1 MEGEE
6 EELII
11 ENEYESGVEMDE
23 DEMKEVNFI
32 VQSETGKCA
41 LFLCRIFAV
50 YLYNLKVNLNLLNHN
65 LLGQLERMKKQV

>member
-1 MEGEE
+1 MLRLRCYFILNSFEDPPSEMEGEE

-32 VQSETGKCA
+32 VQSETGK
-41 LFLCRIFAV
+41 
-50 YLYNLKVNLNLLNHN
+50 
-65 LLGQLERMKKQV
+65 